1 MSLPTAIAAPTFVYM
16 ADFTRNKLTD
26 IDVLRQFYSGTVTE
40 LTEHQEKRRKRLLI
54 AQSMMTQGQSNQ
66 KIIKVLR
73 KDYGIS
79 DTQAWRDTRD
89 AIKLY
94 GDMRKAEKEG
104 IRWII
109 YEMALKGVRK
119 ALKAKDLKSYNAAI
133 KNLISITGVDKESAD
148 LPDFEKLQ
156 PSIIVAVLP
165 EGMEEKMTKLLNK
178 GSVNLNEFIEDA
190 EYEIIDTERG
200 TPTKSTDRQ
209 TSQEE

>member
-1 MSLPTAIAAPTFVYM
+1 MSLPTAIAAPTFVCM

-26 IDVLRQFYSGTVTE
+26 LDVLRQFYSGVVTE
-40 LTEHQEKRRKRLLI
+40 LTEHQEEKRKRLLLT
-54 AQSMMTQGQSNQ
+54 QSMMTKGQSTQ

-79 DTQAWRDTRD
+79 DTQAWRDTKD

-109 YEMALKGVRK
+109 YEMAAKGVRMAIK
-119 ALKAKDLKSYNAAI
+119 KGDLKAYNAAI

-190 EYEIIDTERG
+190 EYEIIDTKRG
-200 TPTKSTDRQ
+200 NPTEGTNRQ
-209 TSQEE
+209 TSQE

>member
-1 MSLPTAIAAPTFVYM
+1 LSLHSAIAGDNFVCM
-16 ADFTRNKLTD
+16 ADNTRNKLTD
-26 IDVLRQFYSGTVTE
+26 LEVLRQFYSGIVTE
-40 LTEHQEKRRKRLLI
+40 LTDHQEEKRKRLLLT
-54 AQSMMTQGQSNQ
+54 QSMMTKGQSTQ

-73 KDYGIS
+73 KDYHIS
-79 DTQAWRDTRD
+79 DTQAWRDTKD

-109 YEMALKGVRK
+109 YEMAEKGVRM
-119 ALKAKDLKSYNAAI
+119 AIKAKDLKGYNAAI

-190 EYEIIDTERG
+190 EYEIIDTKRG
-200 TPTKSTDRQ
+200 NPTEGTNRQ
-209 TSQEE
+209 TSQE